1 MTDAD
6 GYTVKEVVDITRKE
20 QTQGF
25 AKLEVLLAG
34 KADKADLIPINQRL
48 DLHEGHIRTL
58 QDSVLT
64 EATRESSKSNFR
76 NNVRWALGILSVIVA
91 TGLGVLLNHIYH

>member
-1 MTDAD
+1 MSDDA
-6 GYTVKEVVDITRKE
+6 YSVKEVVDITRKE

-48 DLHEGHIRTL
+48 DQHDGHIRTL
-58 QDSVLT
+58 QDAVLVD
-64 EATRESSKSNFR
+64 ATSEGSKSNLR
-76 NNVRWALGILSVIVA
+76 NNLKWALGVSSVIFA
-91 TGLGVLLNHIYH
+91 TVLATVLGHIFR